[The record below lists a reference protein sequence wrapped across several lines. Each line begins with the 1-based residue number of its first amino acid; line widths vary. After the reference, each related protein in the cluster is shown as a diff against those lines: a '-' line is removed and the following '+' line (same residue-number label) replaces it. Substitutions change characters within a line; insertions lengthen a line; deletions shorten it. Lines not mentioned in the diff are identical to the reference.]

1 MSARDLDEV
10 DRQIAEVRERIKEQ
24 KAVIHRLEQENET
37 AGVTQAGV
45 ALRVIENRLSRL
57 LERRAAVLG
66 RLRRPRATSR
76 PSSDKASPKTQ
87 RGKLHLNW
95 TSR

>member
-10 DRQIAEVRERIKEQ
+10 DRQIAEVRQQIKDQ
-24 KAVIHRLEQENET
+24 KAIIHRLERENET

-45 ALRVIENRLSRL
+45 ALRVLKNRLSRL
-57 LERRAAVLG
+57 LERRVVILG

-76 PSSDKASPKTQ
+76 PPRDGSQRKKSSA
-87 RGKLHLNW
+87 
-95 TSR
+95 